1 MDSKKNSDW
10 EEEIVRTLFGRHAKI
25 SLSLMK
31 EKSIISLYSDGNRAE
46 LILTSPNEVKIVV
59 GGTYRGTKSREEIVE
74 TLIGEIKGKKL
85 LSPEEIE
92 KAFDG
97 GENLFGAFVKLEAL
111 LKKNSQRDEA
121 QTRKSRQII

>member
-1 MDSKKNSDW
+1 MDSKKNPDW
-10 EEEIVRTLFGRHAKI
+10 EEEIVRTLLGRHAKI

-31 EKSIISLYSDGNRAE
+31 EKNIISLYSDENRAE
-46 LILTSPNEVKIVV
+46 LILSSPDEVKIVV
-59 GGTYRGTKSREEIVE
+59 GGTYRGMKSREEIVE

-85 LSPEEIE
+85 LSSKEIE

-111 LKKNSQRDEA
+111 LKKNSQRDGTK
-121 QTRKSRQII
+121 TRKSRQVI